1 MITFFEK
8 IMWKQQSSRKYE
20 RNHHKDIIKS
30 FSFILCLLTIIS
42 FKVLDENNIIL
53 LWCWARDGITAPSIH
68 SHTKELQKVKVFHA
82 YELRARARAW
92 ARNKK
97 VTYRGPQCTL
107 VQIEKVSFRNYF
119 WGFSSIKRHHMDKNA
134 IFHCFLGFLGLF

>member
-82 YELRARARAW
+82 YELRARALAW
-92 ARNKK
+92 ARLETRRLRTTVGNRFNEGRQK
-97 VTYRGPQCTL
+97 VLYDICDTETPIHL
-107 VQIEKVSFRNYF
+107 IDHF
-119 WGFSSIKRHHMDKNA
+119 NA
-134 IFHCFLGFLGLF
+134 VKMT